1 MKLAIFD
8 ANEIIDIDFIKWLIL
23 RIRNT
28 IIQNINN
35 DKLKKWDEFFNSSTV
50 YKNIYKKKI
59 STRDIIISGACNLTY
74 LATESEFIIQVNPNI
89 FTPGLDRVKLSSV
102 CKLINFGNLEI
113 SGYKIFTDV
122 FDKFA
127 LEISDYVD
135 LYLSISRR
143 EED

>member
-8 ANEIIDIDFIKWLIL
+8 ANELIDIDFIKWLIL

-74 LATESEFIIQVNPNI
+74 LTTESEFIIQINPNI
-89 FTPGLDRVKLSSV
+89 FTPGLDRVKLNAI

-122 FDKFA
+122 FNKFA

-135 LYLSISRR
+135 LYLSISHR

>member
-74 LATESEFIIQVNPNI
+74 LATESEFIIQINPNI